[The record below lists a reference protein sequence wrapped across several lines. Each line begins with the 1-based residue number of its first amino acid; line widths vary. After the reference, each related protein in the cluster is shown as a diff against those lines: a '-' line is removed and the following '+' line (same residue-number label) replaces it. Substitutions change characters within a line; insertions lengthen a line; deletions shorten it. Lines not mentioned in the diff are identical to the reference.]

1 MSIIQYNFKNIVF
14 ITVFFLSPFLHAN
27 EWKRPDMIYPADNQ
41 PTTAR
46 IELGKLLFF
55 DKRVSASEDVSCASC
70 HQPKRGWADD
80 KAKAIGSNGKKGL
93 KNTPTIVNSA
103 YQTSYL
109 WDGSISSLEEQSIQ
123 PISAK
128 HEMNMPLDVVI
139 KKLSS
144 IDGYRVLFQ
153 NAYPDEGITKK
164 SIAKAMASFERTII
178 SDNTLFD
185 KWINDKNNTAYPAM
199 AAEGFE
205 LFMGK
210 GKCRSCH
217 GGFNFS
223 FGNFENIGLGS
234 SDTESNTTAKRGI
247 WEGTFKTPTLREAAK
262 TAPYFHDGSVHT
274 LEESVH
280 ICGNGGRYKDAKRSP
295 FFRDRNISMEEMY
308 KLVAFIRTL
317 SSEEDNF
324 TEPTEFPK

>member
-1 MSIIQYNFKNIVF
+1 MSIIKYNFKSAILISVF
-14 ITVFFLSPFLHAN
+14 LLSLFLHAD
-27 EWKRPDMIYPADNQ
+27 EWERPEIIYPTDNQ

-55 DKRVSASEDVSCASC
+55 DKRLSASEDVSCASC

-109 WDGSISSLEEQSIQ
+109 WDGSISTLEEQSTQ

-128 HEMNMPLDVVI
+128 HEMDMPLDVVV

-144 IDGYRVLFQ
+144 IDGYKVLFQ
-153 NAYPDEGITKK
+153 DAYPDEGITKE
-164 SIAKAMASFERTII
+164 SIAKAIAAFERTII
-178 SDNTLFD
+178 SDNTIFD
-185 KWINDKNNTAYPAM
+185 KWIKNNKSTNYPDK
-199 AAEGFE
+199 AEDGFE

-210 GKCRSCH
+210 GRCKSCH
-217 GGFNFS
+217 GGFNFT
-223 FGNFENIGLGS
+223 FGNFENIGLGN
-234 SDTESNTTAKRGI
+234 SDTDINKTAKKNI
-247 WEGTFKTPTLREAAK
+247 WDGTFKTPTLREAAK

-280 ICGNGGRYKDAKRSP
+280 ICGNAGRYKDAKRSP
-295 FFRDRNISMEEMY
+295 FFRDRNITIEDMY
-308 KLVAFIRTL
+308 KIVAFIRTL

-324 TEPTEFPK
+324 TEPANFPK